1 LESVLDETK
10 EVDVLEEEYYDD
22 NLSYVR
28 VSSNLISRSQVRISS
43 SHLALDVVALA
54 EERKPVV
61 QNLDVFWLEIFPLW
75 SAFLLLQ
82 RRLCKSSGCVF
93 AGKD

>member
-1 LESVLDETK
+1 M
-10 EVDVLEEEYYDD
+10 DVLEEECYDD
-22 NLSYVR
+22 NLSHVGI
-28 VSSNLISRSQVRISS
+28 SSSFISRSQVRISS
-43 SHLALDVVALA
+43 SHLALDVVTLA
-54 EERKPVV
+54 EEREPVV

-82 RRLCKSSGCVF
+82 RRLCESSGCVF